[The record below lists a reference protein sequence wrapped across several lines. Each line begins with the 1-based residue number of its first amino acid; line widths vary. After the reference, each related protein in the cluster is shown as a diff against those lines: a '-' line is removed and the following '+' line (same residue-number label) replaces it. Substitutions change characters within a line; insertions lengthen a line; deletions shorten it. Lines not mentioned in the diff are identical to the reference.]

1 MPRAAAVV
9 LVLAL
14 VALPAA
20 AFHEETETIASG
32 VGGGAS
38 WAAVALDLPAGA
50 ALRVHVRVE
59 GERGATAMGVGFV
72 SADGSVAWSDV
83 LHESPYGVR
92 LAATVREAPAP
103 EISLGGSGAS
113 AELRGFT
120 LLSHGGPRRGALVL
134 WTAGEAERVAWEVAA
149 SEGARAGAVTRGEST
164 FSFTERDFA
173 GVAFEAALDA
183 GASGLVAGT
192 MGVGVSRSL
201 FGVFAIENRDGGCVS
216 DARLATTACAWPTLA
231 RASWEGPDAAGT
243 IAGESVHETFAGTA
257 PGAYAFR
264 VDALVDA
271 GLNAYTCPFYGEV
284 SSCAVSTT
292 ARVLLAGADVSLP
305 HS

>member
-14 VALPAA
+14 VALPAT
-20 AFHEETETIASG
+20 AFHEEMATIASG
-32 VGGGAS
+32 AGSGSS
-38 WAAVALDLPAGA
+38 WAAIALDLPRGSAF
-50 ALRVHVRVE
+50 RVNVHTE
-59 GERGATAMGVGFV
+59 GETGARAMGIGFV
-72 SADGSVAWSDV
+72 EEGGTVAWSDV
-83 LHESPYGVR
+83 LFDDGSGVQV
-92 LAATVREAPAP
+92 AATVRSAPVP
-103 EISLGGSGAS
+103 ELAFGGAGGLD
-113 AELRGFT
+113 LRGFT
-120 LLSHGGPRRGALVL
+120 LHGFLAEPLRGALVL
-134 WTAGEAERVAWEVAA
+134 WTAGEPERVAWEIAA
-149 SEGARAGAVTRGEST
+149 SEGARAGAVTQGEST
-164 FSFTERDFA
+164 FFFTERDFA

-216 DARLATTACAWPTLA
+216 DERLATTACAWPTLA

-257 PGAYAFR
+257 AGAYAFR

-271 GLNAYTCPFYGEV
+271 GLNAYSCPFYGEV

-305 HS
+305 LF